1 MGSGDSKRRKKRR
14 PLPKVGTPQDVEW
27 SQHAKQREVLED
39 VGIRTSKSGASRGL
53 AWVLVAVA
61 LAAIAG
67 FVLYLTLR

>member
-1 MGSGDSKRRKKRR
+1 MGSGDSKRRKRRR
-14 PLPKVGTPQDVEW
+14 PLPKVGTPRDVEW

-39 VGIRTSKSGASRGL
+39 VGIRTSRSDASRGL
-53 AWVLVAVA
+53 AWVLVTVA

>member
-1 MGSGDSKRRKKRR
+1 MIPFRDSTRIQVDHDRVRSARKLSAVR
-14 PLPKVGTPQDVEW
+14 

-67 FVLYLTLR
+67 FVLYLTI

>member
-14 PLPKVGTPQDVEW
+14 PLPKVGTPRDVEW

-53 AWVLVAVA
+53 EWVLVAVG
-61 LAAIAG
+61 LVAIAG
-67 FVLYLTLR
+67 FVLYLTIR

>member
-14 PLPKVGTPQDVEW
+14 PLPKVGSPRDVEW

-39 VGIRTSKSGASRGL
+39 VGIRTSKGGASRGL
-53 AWVLVAVA
+53 AWALVAVA
-61 LAAIAG
+61 LTTIAG

>member
-1 MGSGDSKRRKKRR
+1 M
-14 PLPKVGTPQDVEW
+14 GTPRDVEW

-39 VGIRTSKSGASRGL
+39 VGIRTSKSTASRGL
-53 AWVLVAVA
+53 AWVLVTVA